1 MSEFSNED
9 LIRDFEEFDER
20 LPAVAKVIVQRG
32 IDFSRLNDG
41 RDSEKNLDE
50 YEATREALRSI
61 YTIFREMVECTSEMT
76 ADEFEYYVGVLLTGC
91 ELVVLVN
98 DGMVYEKENGLFFL
112 TSEGKALLQESDV

>member
-112 TSEGKALLQESDV
+112 TSEGKALLQDSGD